1 MEQTVKAVKPPT
13 ELGEQVRILKERG
26 LFIENE
32 TEAVQILEHINYY
45 RLRGYYIHLQ
55 KDDKFADG
63 VSFNQIVALHNFDS
77 ELRAI
82 LLTLLLDIEIVA
94 RARISYIIAHTWGTM
109 GYRDTNN
116 YTCSEAKVTELM
128 KKLDADLSQST
139 ERFIKTHRE
148 KYGGQF
154 PIWVAVEVMSF
165 GDLSKMYSLLPR
177 GLQKNIANSYDYLD
191 ETLLI
196 NWIHCAS
203 VLRNV
208 CAHNGRLYNR
218 NIPTPITIESSMQ
231 SYISGIS
238 DGKFTVYPQT
248 FFAYLLALRRISTK
262 ESWERFMSSF
272 HQLVQK
278 YDGIVD
284 LRKLGFPYQWKAI
297 LIR

>member
-94 RARISYIIAHTWGTM
+94 RARISYIIAHAWGTM

-116 YTCSEAKVTELM
+116 YTCSEAKVMLTGI
-128 KKLDADLSQST
+128 Q
-139 ERFIKTHRE
+139 
-148 KYGGQF
+148 
-154 PIWVAVEVMSF
+154 W
-165 GDLSKMYSLLPR
+165 LLP
-177 GLQKNIANSYDYLD
+177 G
-191 ETLLI
+191 
-196 NWIHCAS
+196 
-203 VLRNV
+203 
-208 CAHNGRLYNR
+208 
-218 NIPTPITIESSMQ
+218 TPGAMWSRRRHAWDVSEPLWQ
-231 SYISGIS
+231 SHGAP
-238 DGKFTVYPQT
+238 D
-248 FFAYLLALRRISTK
+248 
-262 ESWERFMSSF
+262 
-272 HQLVQK
+272 
-278 YDGIVD
+278 
-284 LRKLGFPYQWKAI
+284 
-297 LIR
+297 